1 MIDRMHV
8 TRAKVQPVCA
18 HKGCDEST
26 THVVV
31 LQACGPKEA
40 DTKTYSVS
48 ACDDHVDEAF
58 EGAKDD
64 ADSAIDPKARTL
76 GVLS

>member
-8 TRAKVQPVCA
+8 TRAKVRPVCA

-31 LQACGPKEA
+31 FQACGPEDA
-40 DTKTYSVS
+40 DTKTYGVSV
-48 ACDDHVDEAF
+48 CDDHVDEAF
-58 EGAKDD
+58 VAGKVD
-64 ADSAIDPKARTL
+64 ADAAFPTQKPTALPT
-76 GVLS
+76 